1 MRRTVDVNSVMYCL
15 VHYVITFIPL
25 VVTISIDRQSN
36 LDHTAN
42 YESSISQFEVFV
54 CSKKF
59 MNFDKVA
66 AKNNVLLNLL

>member
-1 MRRTVDVNSVMYCL
+1 MHRTVDANSVMYCL
-15 VHYVITFIPL
+15 VHYLTTFIPL

-54 CSKKF
+54 CLKKF

-66 AKNNVLLNLL
+66 VKNNVLLNLL